1 MAQVTLICGKIC
13 AGKTTFAKR
22 LQEKHPAVLLSCD
35 ELTLLLGQYLGDAHD
50 TVTKRVQAYLYEKS
64 VETVN
69 AGISVI
75 LDWGFW
81 TKASREE
88 ARRFYESRQIPYA
101 FYFLDIDDQTWR
113 AHLEKRNRAV
123 LTGETNSYL
132 VDDNLI
138 AKCAALFEPPD
149 HSEDCLRA
157 VDFLPDP

>member
-35 ELTLLLGQYLGDAHD
+35 ELTRLLGQ
-50 TVTKRVQAYLYEKS
+50 YEKS

-101 FYFLDIDDQTWR
+101 FYFLDVDDRTWH
-113 AHLEKRNRAV
+113 AHLDMRNRAV
-123 LTGETNSYL
+123 LTGETNSYF

-149 HSEDCLRA
+149 HSEHCLRG
-157 VDFLPDP
+157 